1 MLDLIKIFCK
11 TVELGSFSKTAQV
24 LKMAPSSI
32 ARNIDALERQ
42 LKVTLFKRSTRS
54 LTLTDQGESFY
65 TGAEHLLL
73 QSEQLIAKT
82 RNQQQSP
89 QGLIKISV
97 FESFGRL
104 FLSRYMNEFLSL
116 YPRLK
121 IELNFDNHNVDLSR
135 DAIDLAIRIGH
146 PQDSSLKARKLLTN
160 TTSICASPGYW
171 QQQLVPQTPA
181 ELAEHNCLLLNPIRQ
196 RSYWYFSRA
205 GKASKIL
212 IDGNLSSR
220 GGSALLAAAL
230 DGLGVVQL
238 SSWLID
244 PYIESGQLI
253 PVLQQ
258 WQPSLSA
265 QGSGEIFALYHSDS
279 LSQRLSKTWRAITYR
294 FPGRK
299 AREQQTTLYF

>member
-1 MLDLIKIFCK
+1 MLDLIKIFCT
-11 TVELGSFSKTAQV
+11 TVQLGSFSKTAQV

-32 ARNIDALERQ
+32 ARNIDNLERQ

-65 TGAEHLLL
+65 TGAEILLL
-73 QSEQLIAKT
+73 QSEHLIAKV
-82 RNQQQSP
+82 RKQQHNP
-89 QGLIKISV
+89 EGLIKISV

-104 FLSRYMNEFLSL
+104 FLSRYMNEFLGL

-121 IELNFDNHNVDLSR
+121 IELNFDNHSVDLSR

-160 TTSICASPGYW
+160 TTCICASPAYW
-171 QQQLVPQTPA
+171 QQQSAPQTPA
-181 ELAEHNCLLLNPIRQ
+181 ELAEHNCLQLNPIRQ
-196 RSYWYFSRA
+196 KNYWHFSRA
-205 GKASKIL
+205 GEASKVR

-238 SSWLID
+238 STWLLD

-258 WQPSLSA
+258 WQPSLTQ
-265 QGSGEIFALYHSDS
+265 QGSGEIYALYHRDF
-279 LSQRLSKTWRAITYR
+279 LKPGVRLLIDFLVEKLES
-294 FPGRK
+294 
-299 AREQQTTLYF
+299 